1 MPPGFPDGDVR
12 VAEVQTAVGETADQ
26 AVPPPAVCLFRS
38 QHPHLLLQSS
48 TTTLT
53 LSHVD
58 QYFYNSVSL
67 LGFPVQICFVKE
79 LQCWGLQRYYLS
91 IHWLINTLTSILMQT
106 TYL

>member
-1 MPPGFPDGDVR
+1 MSPWFPDGDVR

-26 AVPPPAVCLFRS
+26 AVPPPAVCLLRS

-58 QYFYNSVSL
+58 QYLVIPIQDFQFRSALLKNCSVGGSR
-67 LGFPVQICFVKE
+67 GTI
-79 LQCWGLQRYYLS
+79 YLS
-91 IHWLINTLTSILMQT
+91 IGLLTH
-106 TYL
+106 